1 MQLWCWAGW
10 AVGIQGGTSAGPA
23 ELQCS
28 CGAGLGGL
36 LVYRARAALV
46 PGRLDCSAVVVLGR
60 VGCRYTG

>member
-23 ELQCS
+23 GLECS
-28 CGAGLGGL
+28 CGVGPGGL
-36 LVYRARAALV
+36 SVYKAALV
-46 PGRLDCSAVVVLGR
+46 PGQLDCSAVVVLSR